1 MSLVN
6 GVIVDK
12 HMTYK
17 VSWDLEAMK
26 KEQEKGADGVSF
38 KYWEL
43 RRGLAV
49 LKPFYGNY
57 LVGLMFTLDYSRV
70 THPKIKCEK

>member
-1 MSLVN
+1 
-6 GVIVDK
+6 
-12 HMTYK
+12 
-17 VSWDLEAMK
+17 MK